1 MDEDELDFSNNLA
14 DLIERARPT
23 PDELSRLAARC
34 GIERGSLEGKAT
46 EVRIGLLVQAALR
59 DPVLVDRFYRS
70 LPVVFP
76 HLNRQELERLFSSR
90 SPSLSNPAGAGSI
103 TREPGSASRT
113 GLRADTPA
121 DVNLRASA
129 RRIGHVFISYVRE
142 DSIEVDRLQRLLK
155 RAGVPVWRDTADLWP
170 GENWR
175 VKIRQ
180 AIRDNALVFLACFS
194 RHSFARQKSYQNE
207 ELTLA
212 IDQMR
217 RRPPSEPWLI
227 PVRFDQ
233 CDIPD
238 WDIGGGRSLTDIQR
252 VDLFGDG
259 FDDAVARLNA
269 AVLQILRRHTGD
281 S

>member
-1 MDEDELDFSNNLA
+1 MDEDELDFSNNLT

-34 GIERGSLEGKAT
+34 GIERGSLEGKPT
-46 EVRIGLLVQAALR
+46 EVRIGLLVQSALR

-76 HLNRQELERLFSSR
+76 HLDRQELERLFSSR
-90 SPSLSNPAGAGSI
+90 SPSLRNPAEAGSI

-121 DVNLRASA
+121 DVGVRASA
-129 RRIGHVFISYVRE
+129 RHIGHVFISYVRE

-170 GENWR
+170 GEDWR

-180 AIRDNALVFLACFS
+180 AISDNALVFLACLS
-194 RHSFARQKSYQNE
+194 RRSLAREKSYQNE

-227 PVRFDQ
+227 PVRFDE

-238 WDIGGGRSLTDIQR
+238 WDVGGGRSLTDIQR
-252 VDLFGDG
+252 ADLFGDG
-259 FDDAVARLNA
+259 FDDAAARLNA
-269 AVLQILRRHTGD
+269 AVLRILRRHTGD